1 MESCRILLVEKLYKT
16 TPFPSA
22 AGKRRNGSDSGM
34 AALRLPARVIRKLH
48 FEPLRVLQRIDDAKH
63 HELALDPSFPLAV
76 NLYAFPAVPGAIQM
90 SWHERLEIF
99 CPLTGPGAFR
109 IGEHIE
115 PFEAGDILLID
126 NLRLHGADSFTGP
139 RRRGLVVAFTPDLL
153 AAPGAMPCDL
163 WLLRPFHHLGQGCL
177 RLSSSNEH
185 SRAAWDCLSRL
196 LLEQLESKPG
206 PDRQARQKLALAEL
220 LIVLQQAFHDRIVEH
235 SEYESRRDRLRRLAP
250 LFDFLAA
257 NLTESPGV
265 PGAARLLG
273 MSASYFMR
281 FFRAA
286 TGLTYSDYLDHL
298 RLSRAYQL
306 LVESDLS
313 LTQIAAETGYC
324 DQCHLSRHVRRR
336 FGSSPG
342 RIRVGQRKLE
352 SASDA
357 AAG

>member
-1 MESCRILLVEKLYKT
+1 
-16 TPFPSA
+16 
-22 AGKRRNGSDSGM
+22 
-34 AALRLPARVIRKLH
+34 LRLPTRVSGKLR
-48 FEPLRVLQRIDDAKH
+48 FEPLRVLQRIDTAKRH
-63 HELALDPSFPLAV
+63 QLALDPAFPLAV

-99 CPLTGPGAFR
+99 CPLTGPGTFR

-126 NLRLHGADSFTGP
+126 NLRLHGADSFSGP
-139 RRRGLVVAFTPDLL
+139 RREALVVVFNPDLL

-177 RLSSSNEH
+177 RLSWGDEH

-196 LLEQLESKPG
+196 LLEELEATAG
-206 PDRQARQKLALAEL
+206 PARQARQKLALAEL
-220 LIVLQQAFHDRIVEH
+220 LIVLQRAFRERIVERN
-235 SEYESRRDRLRRLAP
+235 EFESRRDRLRRLAP

-257 NLTESPGV
+257 KLDEPLGV

-273 MSASYFMR
+273 MSPSYFMR
-281 FFRAA
+281 YFRTA
-286 TGLTYSDYLDHL
+286 TGLTYSKYVDHL

-306 LVESDLS
+306 LVDSDLS
-313 LTQIAAETGYC
+313 LAQIAAETGYC

-336 FGSSPG
+336 FGTSPG
-342 RIRVGQRKLE
+342 RIRSGQRILD
-352 SASDA
+352 SDV
-357 AAG
+357 GR